1 MDIRTYDLIINTETK
16 HTSLQVKESFAYG
29 TEYFTTPLAVFLLM
43 MEVFHLHQMS
53 DEYVYMLAFNNKMKL
68 MGVFEISHGTGNASL
83 LDPRGVYMRA
93 LQIGAASIMLI
104 HNHTSGMPLPSRE
117 DFHVCKRMKKAGEL
131 LGISLVDFIVVG
143 SDDFVSFQEKE
154 LLL

>member
-43 MEVFHLHQMS
+43 TEVFHLHQMS
-53 DEYVYMLAFNNKMKL
+53 DEYVYTLAFNNKMKL

-93 LQIGAASIMLI
+93 LQIGATFIMLV
-104 HNHTSGMPLPSRE
+104 HNHPSGMPLPSRE
-117 DFHVCKRMKKAGEL
+117 DFRVCKRMKKAGEL

-154 LLL
+154 LI

>member
-1 MDIRTYDLIINTETK
+1 MGINTYDLIINTETK
-16 HTSLQVKESFAYG
+16 HTNLQIKESFAYG
-29 TEYFTTPLAVFLLM
+29 TEYFTTPLAVFSLM
-43 MEVFHLHQMS
+43 TEVFHLHQMS

-93 LQIGAASIMLI
+93 LQIGATFIMLV
-104 HNHTSGMPLPSRE
+104 HNHPSGMPLPSRE
-117 DFHVCKRMKKAGEL
+117 DFRVCKRMKRAGEL